1 MAKRTRVH
9 SRDLQPQ
16 LATPRGLLSLAR
28 VQRFD
33 WPMQL
38 PVTEINEL
46 GRRLHVGTTTDIPTV
61 TVTVEG
67 FDVTHNTI
75 AYMSGATPGTFP
87 VSGVSISALK
97 NVDVIGQ
104 IRDASTLG
112 IVNALYVKRGVVSGI
127 DTTFGVKANTTI
139 SYTISSNSK
148 KELKQPVFY
157 DSLTPALVSG
167 GATVALTHTPTYLTR
182 TSGYILDAYRTGTD
196 GTTGYLDEGTDFTV
210 TAGNISFIGS
220 NVATSDTIWVTY
232 VSPSTTTL
240 FANLDSVSPAAVMG
254 KYVPTTISLSTIPRV
269 QAVTI
274 KVALAP
280 ESIDEMGSLGKQ
292 VGYEVGVPSVTGDLT
307 VLKTDND
314 LLAILEGVSNTTIE
328 NNMEFAQT
336 NLPLKI
342 QLRNPAN
349 PSQILLTYYIP
360 SITISQESDTDQV
373 NQSMNEVFSWQST
386 TGEMFIISGAG
397 PY

>member
-97 NVDVIGQ
+97 NIDVIGQ

-314 LLAILEGVSNTTIE
+314 LL
-328 NNMEFAQT
+328 
-336 NLPLKI
+336 
-342 QLRNPAN
+342 
-349 PSQILLTYYIP
+349 
-360 SITISQESDTDQV
+360 
-373 NQSMNEVFSWQST
+373 
-386 TGEMFIISGAG
+386 
-397 PY
+397 